1 LYDEYPALTDY
12 CDSCKSKEIKMLKQ
26 LFRSMVIARQASAC
40 RQSMQYLTDS
50 QLNDIGFS
58 RDNFVEGIQAR
69 ISAELDVTEA
79 QKTYAVPV
87 NANLLGS
94 V

>member
-1 LYDEYPALTDY
+1 
-12 CDSCKSKEIKMLKQ
+12 
-26 LFRSMVIARQASAC
+26 MVIARQASAS

-58 RDNFVEGIQAR
+58 RDTFVEGIKAR
-69 ISAELDVTEA
+69 VSAELDAAEA
-79 QKTYAVPV
+79 ANTFAAPV
-87 NANLLGS
+87 NENLLGA